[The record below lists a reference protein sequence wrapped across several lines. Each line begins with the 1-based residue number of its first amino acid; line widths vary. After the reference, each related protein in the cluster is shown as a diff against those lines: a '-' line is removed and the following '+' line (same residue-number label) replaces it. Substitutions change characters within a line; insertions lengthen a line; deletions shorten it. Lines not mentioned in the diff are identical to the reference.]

1 MAVLNDYLCETH
13 GIYESWDGICKT
25 CGVKGT
31 KVFLGAPAFH
41 GSRTKN
47 IDKTLSGLAKE
58 FQMTD
63 IKSTRE
69 GEFQSG
75 YLSRNN
81 KALNKEETAMVQAH
95 AEKKYANQRPGDSAI
110 WGGGFQGLNMGSV
123 LSGQAVKSI
132 NGESVGVRPSEAGIT
147 RGPTTDPKAT
157 FRDHEN
163 LKVK

>member
-1 MAVLNDYLCETH
+1 MAVLNDYLCQEH
-13 GIYESWDGICKT
+13 GVFESWDGICKE
-25 CGVKGT
+25 CGQKGT
-31 KVFLGAPAFH
+31 KVFLGAPAYH

-47 IDKTLSGLAKE
+47 IDKTLQGLAKE

-81 KALNKEETAMVQAH
+81 KTLTRQETAMVQAH
-95 AEKKYANQRPGDSAI
+95 AEKQHAQRPGDGAI
-110 WGGGFQGLNMGSV
+110 WGGGFQGLSMGNV
-123 LSGQAVKSI
+123 LSGKAAQSI
-132 NGESVGVRPSEAGIT
+132 KGEAVGVSPTQAGIT

-163 LKVK
+163 LSIKK